1 MAAEVVKASI
11 WLAKPSDLSGE
22 LSLSGSHTG
31 GLNDNGMSQSFK
43 EAEDA
48 EELVDM
54 ILEQAWAD

>member
-1 MAAEVVKASI
+1 
-11 WLAKPSDLSGE
+11 

>member
-1 MAAEVVKASI
+1 
-11 WLAKPSDLSGE
+11 
-22 LSLSGSHTG
+22 
-31 GLNDNGMSQSFK
+31 MSQSFK